1 MNIINTDNYHT
12 QLFPFLGQRREVG
25 SLSLDD
31 GVLQL
36 PRRIQHEPGEQ
47 PGLEPRHRIPL
58 PR

>member
-1 MNIINTDNYHT
+1 MNTINTDNYYT
-12 QLFPFLGQRREVG
+12 QLFSFPEQRREVG
-25 SLSLDD
+25 PLSLDD

>member
-1 MNIINTDNYHT
+1 MNMINTDNIIHSY
-12 QLFPFLGQRREVG
+12 FPFLGQRREVG

-36 PRRIQHEPGEQ
+36 PRWVQHEPGEQ